1 VDNRRLLLAAL
12 LSMAVLFAW
21 QELFP
26 PPEPPSPPPAP
37 AAVAEAASAAETPSG
52 APDVPA
58 TSPPP
63 SGVSAADTPAAAEP
77 DSIAA
82 TAEERVVVENGWLR
96 AEFSNRGAQL
106 LSVELLQRVD
116 RDGVPLQLVQPRSA
130 TPYPFALVGAD
141 GAPLAT
147 ESGYYA
153 VDEDAIGRQVTFTYR
168 GPEGFAEKRFRLL
181 DDGRLDYEI
190 EARPAGGASWGLLLG
205 PGARARVADEAETRF
220 NRRAAVWQS
229 AGEVEVL
236 DANKDEDPTRLPGRG
251 IDWVGLED
259 TYFLAAAIPETSLA
273 EVRLEPVVLVPG
285 EVDGSFDAEAI
296 TGSELTEAQKDLT
309 RELVV
314 VLVADGEATAGT
326 SFWGAKQYDRLAS
339 FPWGLEKTVRWGWL
353 GFLARPMLRVL
364 QWIHAHVT
372 PNYGWGIVLL
382 TVALKLLLLPLSIAS
397 FKSMRK
403 MQKLQPKM
411 QAIRERWRPK
421 MRDKQGRYNAEAQK
435 QMNEEVM
442 ALYRQEGVNPAG
454 GCLPMLV
461 QLPIFF
467 AFYTLLSTAVELW
480 HSPWA
485 MWIQDL
491 TVPDPYKVLPIVMG
505 ITQFV
510 QTKMTPA
517 PPDPV
522 QKRLMQAMPIVFT
535 FFSLAFPAGLVLYW
549 LTNNV
554 LTIGQQA
561 FYNRIRERAE
571 EEEAAAAKVAKK
583 ARKGKKE

>member
-1 VDNRRLLLAAL
+1 MDNRRLLLAAL
-12 LSMAVLFAW
+12 LSMAVLFVW
-21 QELFP
+21 NEIFP
-26 PPEPPSPPPAP
+26 PPEPVRPPAP
-37 AAVAEAASAAETPSG
+37 PTIEESAAEAAPAAARGE
-52 APDVPA
+52 AA
-58 TSPPP
+58 T
-63 SGVSAADTPAAAEP
+63 AAAEP
-77 DSIAA
+77 PPEADATEEAPEAAAIAA
-82 TAEERVVVENGWLR
+82 SSEERHTLENGWLR
-96 AEFSNRGAQL
+96 VEFTNRGAQL
-106 LSVELLQRVD
+106 VSVALLQKVD
-116 RDGVPLQLVQPRSA
+116 RDGVPLELVQPRST
-130 TPYPFALVGAD
+130 TPYPFALVDAG

-147 ESGYYA
+147 EAALYA
-153 VDEDAIGRQVTFTYR
+153 VDADQVGRQLTFTYR
-168 GPEGFAEKRFRLL
+168 GTEGFAEKRFRLL

-190 EARPAGGASWGLLLG
+190 AARPTGGAGWGALLG
-205 PGARARVADEAETRF
+205 PGARARADEAETRF
-220 NRRAAVWQS
+220 NRRAAVWQ
-229 AGEVEVL
+229 AGGEVEVL
-236 DANKDEDPTRLPGRG
+236 DAGDDEEPTRLPGRG
-251 IDWVGLED
+251 VDWVGLED
-259 TYFLAAAIPETSLA
+259 TYFLAAAIPDAGLA

-285 EVDGSFDAEAI
+285 DDDATLDAEAI
-296 TGSELTEAQKDLT
+296 TGGELTAAQKDLT
-309 RELVV
+309 RELLV
-314 VLVADGEATAGT
+314 VLVADGETTSGT

-339 FPWGLEKTVRWGWL
+339 FPWGLERTVRWGWL
-353 GFLARPMLRVL
+353 GFLARPMLRAL

-372 PNYGWGIVLL
+372 PNYGWAIVWL
-382 TVALKLLLLPLSIAS
+382 TVALKIVLLPLSIAS

-421 MRDKQGRYNAEAQK
+421 LRDKQGRYNAEAQK
-435 QMNEEVM
+435 KMNEEVM
-442 ALYRQEGVNPAG
+442 GLYRQEGVNPAG

-485 MWIQDL
+485 FWVHDL

-505 ITQFV
+505 ITQFA

-571 EEEAAAAKVAKK
+571 QEEAAAAKAAKK
-583 ARKGKKE
+583 AKKGRKE